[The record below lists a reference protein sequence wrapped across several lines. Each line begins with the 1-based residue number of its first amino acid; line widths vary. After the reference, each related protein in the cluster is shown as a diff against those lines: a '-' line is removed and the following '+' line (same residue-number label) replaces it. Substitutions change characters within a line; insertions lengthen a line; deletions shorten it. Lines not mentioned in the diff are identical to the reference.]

1 MARLRGCLWLLA
13 GVVIAALAGFM
24 GYMYLVQAAEAPAAE
39 VAVVGPQVSVVV
51 AARRAPVRAL
61 LTADDLR
68 LVEMPVELAPE
79 GALPAVEEAVGRITL
94 IELYPGEPVLLQ
106 RLLDPTVTLADGRTA
121 LALAENEVLMAFPAD
136 DLLTTLITLRPG
148 DRVDLHLSLVF
159 PMDPDLAA
167 EPPAGQPAGAAEQQA
182 EELVTFAVLQNVGV
196 VALPGQVAEAAP
208 APPQPG
214 ADALGAAAEQVVE
227 PQPPLAILFAL
238 APQDALVLKH
248 VMDRGAV
255 QSIVLRAP
263 GVDVEFELEPVH
275 IEYLINRFN
284 IPTDIGR

>member
-1 MARLRGCLWLLA
+1 MARLRGCVWLLA
-13 GVVIAALAGFM
+13 GVVIAALAGLM
-24 GYMYLVQAAEAPAAE
+24 GYLYLVQAAEAPAAE

-79 GALPAVEEAVGRITL
+79 GALPSVEDGVGRITL
-94 IELYPGEPVLLQ
+94 IELYPGEPVLMQ
-106 RLLDPTVTLADGRTA
+106 RLVDPNAILADGRTA

-136 DLLTTLITLRPG
+136 DLLTSLSTLRPG
-148 DRVDLHLSLVF
+148 DRVDLHLSLMF

-167 EPPAGQPAGAAEQQA
+167 APPAGQPAGAVQER

-196 VALPGQVAEAAP
+196 AALPGQVIAEPAP
-208 APPQPG
+208 AQPN
-214 ADALGAAAEQVVE
+214 ALGAVAQEVRE
-227 PQPPLAILFAL
+227 PQPPHAVLFAL
-238 APQDALVLKH
+238 APQDALVLRH
-248 VMDRGAV
+248 VMDRGAI

-263 GVDVEFELEPVH
+263 GVDAEFELEPVH
-275 IEYLINRFN
+275 IEYLIHRFN